1 MASGETTV
9 TLKLEVK
16 DNSGYSR
23 SVSKEYV
30 IKESRSK
37 RYFIKDHLGS
47 TRAVVNASGTVLQAT
62 DYYPFGLIMDGR
74 SYLSGSRTKEGFT
87 GKERDD
93 ETGFDYFG
101 ARTYSSELG
110 RFIQVDPLAEEFP
123 EWSPYNYTMNNPLR
137 YTDPTGL
144 APEDCC
150 NGIIP
155 GSWLGTAG
163 YTLKRTSEVVSRKF
177 SGESWASAY
186 ANTYKDDGKNILRY
200 ATPVEDIYGI
210 AYGKD
215 FDGNEY
221 NRAEAG
227 GWALAS
233 VVPFAKIGKLGKLG
247 KVVTKNGDEIFQAS
261 ANVSDAFKEA
271 TRAGGKHSGMLENVL
286 KLDMTPSQIE
296 TSIDTYMNGKRGI
309 LTHKDK
315 LANPQKYVE
324 NWDNLRSGHQQSLI
338 KGWQT
343 EIQNGYEKIDILTDL
358 LNK

>member
-1 MASGETTV
+1 MHKILLTIFLLVFNV
-9 TLKLEVK
+9 TFAQEEELSKEEKERREKNIQAGNPFAEFGYKAKVATLSNGKYLEVHDLDSIVK
-16 DNSGYSR
+16 IGSSFWHVRKQKIVG
-23 SVSKEYV
+23 SVQQ
-30 IKESRSK
+30 
-37 RYFIKDHLGS
+37 D
-47 TRAVVNASGTVLQAT
+47 TT
-62 DYYPFGLIMDGR
+62 DMYRQPLFETAGR
-74 SYLSGSRTKEGFT
+74 WLSP
-87 GKERDD
+87 
-93 ETGFDYFG
+93 
-101 ARTYSSELG
+101 
-110 RFIQVDPLAEEFP
+110 DPLAEEFP
-123 EWSPYNYTMNNPLR
+123 EWSPYNYTMNNPIR